1 MSSTTLDA
9 SRALAVP
16 GPSDRVIRL
25 DRLGAAGRLA
35 QYRAGK
41 LDLAELSVWAARYP
55 EEVPTVNGEV
65 EWIGLTLAD
74 LD

>member
-1 MSSTTLDA
+1 
-9 SRALAVP
+9 
-16 GPSDRVIRL
+16 
-25 DRLGAAGRLA
+25 LA
-35 QYRAGK
+35 QYRAGN
-41 LDLAELSVWAARYP
+41 LAHADLSIWAARFP

>member
-1 MSSTTLDA
+1 MAHTAA
-9 SRALAVP
+9 SLPFSPPNPSPQARA
-16 GPSDRVIRL
+16 L
-25 DRLGAAGRLA
+25 DRLGRNGRLA
-35 QYRAGK
+35 AYRSGQ
-41 LDLAELSVWAARYP
+41 LDRRDLATWAARFP

>member
-1 MSSTTLDA
+1 MSSTTLGLTRSSIA
-9 SRALAVP
+9 P
-16 GPSDRVIRL
+16 GPSDRVAHL
-25 DRLGAAGRLA
+25 GSLGASGRLA
-35 QYRAGK
+35 HYRAGK
-41 LDLAELSVWAARYP
+41 LDLADLSIWAARYP